1 VRDEDSACEDPGRG
15 PSIFGVVDAYGRM
28 RGEVWLEASRYDG
41 KIMTSVSSHGV
52 VKFWSSEKRV
62 AAVVES

>member
-1 VRDEDSACEDPGRG
+1 M
-15 PSIFGVVDAYGRM
+15 FGVVDAYGLM